1 MTFSH
6 FSPNDKMRSTIT
18 FTIAFATIVLS
29 AASVATAQDKK
40 IMTAKDSASYA
51 VGASVGRSI
60 KDQDLDVDA
69 ELVASGM
76 RDALAGTLK
85 LTPEQLQVA
94 LMAMQQQAM
103 EKMQARQAVAGTEN
117 AAKGEKFLAE
127 NKNKPGITVT
137 ASGLQYKV
145 NTEGTG
151 KKPTKDNVVKV
162 HYTGKLLDGTVFD
175 SSVERGEPAEFPLSG
190 VIAGWTEALQLMSVG
205 SKYTIY
211 LPPSIAYGER
221 GAGGQIGPNATL
233 IFDVELI
240 EIVK

>member
-1 MTFSH
+1 M
-6 FSPNDKMRSTIT
+6 KSTIT
-18 FTIAFATIVLS
+18 LTIAVAAIVLS

-51 VGASVGRSI
+51 VGASVGRSF
-60 KDQDLDVDA
+60 KDQEIDVDIDHV
-69 ELVASGM
+69 VAGM

-85 LTPEQLQVA
+85 LTPEQLQAA
-94 LMAMQQQAM
+94 LMTLQQQAM
-103 EKMQARQAVAGTEN
+103 ERMQARQEVAGNEN
-117 AAKGEKFLAE
+117 AAQGEKFLAE
-127 NKNKPGITVT
+127 NKKKPGVKVT
-137 ASGLQYKV
+137 ESGLQYVVVK
-145 NTEGTG
+145 EGTG
-151 KKPTKDNVVKV
+151 KKPTRDNVVKV
-162 HYTGKLLDGTVFD
+162 HYTGKLLDGKVFD

-211 LPPSIAYGER
+211 LPPTIAYGAK

-240 EIVK
+240 DIVK